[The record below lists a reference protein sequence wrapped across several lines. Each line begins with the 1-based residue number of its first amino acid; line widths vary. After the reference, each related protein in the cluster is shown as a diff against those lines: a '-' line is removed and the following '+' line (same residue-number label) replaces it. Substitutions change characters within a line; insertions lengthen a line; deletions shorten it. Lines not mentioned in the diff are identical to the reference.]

1 MCGNAEA
8 VTEVERE
15 DVPECEGCGQ
25 PIEGEAVRVRR
36 FDYCPECVTECDACG
51 DTYVA
56 EDVMLVHR
64 HDGHESRDLCQHCRL
79 ECAHCGDELDPDD
92 LDNATSEASGDTFCG
107 ACYSVHYCTC
117 EDCGDVVHTDDAN
130 SRDCG
135 VYCNACDPGE
145 DEGDDDVGPIKPY
158 HSSARHITPLRSP
171 WTRSH
176 GNRYLGVELEVE
188 RQRDAARPRGEI
200 AQGISDWANR
210 QAADITAEGHRAP
223 ILFFEED
230 GSIRHGFEMISQ
242 PMGLDDH
249 ARLWKAALSPTLTR
263 GLVSHNTETCGLHV
277 HISRDGLT
285 ALHLS
290 KVICFVNDPDNAD
303 LIKAVAR
310 RYNGTASH
318 IDGRTN
324 YCKVGGRRRLA
335 RAFRDADDAGD
346 KYVAVNVLKERTIE
360 FRIFRGSL
368 KYMAVMAAVEFTNA
382 VVEFC
387 RPGNPEGFNLKAPA
401 FLDFI
406 ATAAMRRD
414 TRHLRTYLTDRMRG
428 HTFPAKFR
436 PTGME

>member
-1 MCGNAEA
+1 MCGNTERAE
-8 VTEVERE
+8 VVERE
-15 DVPECEGCGQ
+15 EVPECEGCGQ
-25 PIEGEAVRVRR
+25 PIDGEPIDFEGNPH
-36 FDYCPECVTECDACG
+36 CGECVTECD
-51 DTYVA
+51 
-56 EDVMLVHR
+56 
-64 HDGHESRDLCQHCRL
+64 
-79 ECAHCGDELDPDD
+79 
-92 LDNATSEASGDTFCG
+92 
-107 ACYSVHYCTC
+107 
-117 EDCGDVVHTDDAN
+117 DCGDLTDNAFYLDDRAVCPGCRADCDDCGRTYRTGDPDARELDNGNSVCARCAGNWYSCDDCGDDVHVDHCF
-130 SRDCG
+130 SRDNGTYCG
-135 VYCNACDPGE
+135 SCDPGE
-145 DEGDDDVGPIKPY
+145 DEDSDDDDVGPIRRY
-158 HSSARHITPLRSP
+158 HTSPTPTPLRSP

-188 RQRDAARPRGEI
+188 RQRDATRPRGDI
-200 AQGISDWANR
+200 ARGISDWVNR
-210 QAADITAEGHRAP
+210 QAADITAEGHLAP

-230 GSIRHGFEMISQ
+230 GSLNHGFEMISQ

-249 ARLWKAALSPTLTR
+249 ARLWKTALSPSLTR

-285 ALHLS
+285 PLHLS
-290 KVICFVNDPDNAD
+290 KIICFVNDPDNAD

-310 RYNGTASH
+310 RYNGTSSYTE
-318 IDGRTN
+318 DGRNN
-324 YCKVGGRRRLA
+324 YCKVGGRRRLG

-346 KYVAVNVLKERTIE
+346 KYVAVNVNKGRTIE

-368 KYMAVMAAVEFTNA
+368 KYMAVMAAVEFTSA
-382 VVEFC
+382 VVDFC

>member
-1 MCGNAEA
+1 MCGNTERAE
-8 VTEVERE
+8 VVERE
-15 DVPECEGCGQ
+15 EVPECEGCGQ
-25 PIEGEAVRVRR
+25 PIDGEPIDFEGNPH
-36 FDYCPECVTECDACG
+36 CGECVTGCD
-51 DTYVA
+51 
-56 EDVMLVHR
+56 
-64 HDGHESRDLCQHCRL
+64 
-79 ECAHCGDELDPDD
+79 
-92 LDNATSEASGDTFCG
+92 
-107 ACYSVHYCTC
+107 
-117 EDCGDVVHTDDAN
+117 DCGDLTDNAFYLDDRAVCPGC
-130 SRDCG
+130 RADCDDCG
-135 VYCNACDPGE
+135 RTYRTEDPHARNLDNGNSVCSRCAESWFTCDDCGDDMHEDNAFCRDNGTYCGSCDPGE
-145 DEGDDDVGPIKPY
+145 EEEDSDDDVGPIKPY

-188 RQRDAARPRGEI
+188 RHRDAARPRGEI
-200 AQGISDWANR
+200 AQGISDWVNK
-210 QAADITAEGHRAP
+210 QATDITAEGHRAP

-285 ALHLS
+285 PLHLS
-290 KVICFVNDPDNAD
+290 KIICFVNDPDNAD

-310 RYNGTASH
+310 RYNGESSF

-324 YCKVGGRRRLA
+324 YCKVGGRRRLG